1 MCHRLVRM
9 QRGVGSLHSTLKCIC
24 QIRRQLAEWEEWPE
38 LLAFLWGSKRH
49 KRSLIIPCWN
59 KSDTDT
65 AVGGGSLTGA
75 KGQIQVLKLRLVI
88 QGNPAFNKNKYLRGG
103 KGSSND
109 SLQATEGIQLDQQKR
124 QYQKDIW
131 DLTLLQSNKQWE
143 ATPKKSCGSVW
154 IADYPAAVKVQ
165 PL

>member
-24 QIRRQLAEWEEWPE
+24 EIRRQLAEWEEWPE

-65 AVGGGSLTGA
+65 AVGGE
-75 KGQIQVLKLRLVI
+75 KR
-88 QGNPAFNKNKYLRGG
+88 RGG
-103 KGSSND
+103 VWGEIIDWSQGTNTSFKVETCD
-109 SLQATEGIQLDQQKR
+109 SGEPCIQ
-124 QYQKDIW
+124 
-131 DLTLLQSNKQWE
+131 
-143 ATPKKSCGSVW
+143 
-154 IADYPAAVKVQ
+154 
-165 PL
+165 